1 MNTEIVTSINI
12 NATPEKI
19 WKTLLD
25 FDAYPQWNPFISSI
39 SGVAEIGN
47 TLEVQIESMKFKPVV
62 LESIPSTELRWIG
75 KLLFKGLF
83 DGEHRFFL
91 KDNKDGS
98 TTFTQSEKF
107 KGVLVP
113 LFSKKINTEI
123 KNGFINMNK
132 SLKNTVE
139 ELNF

>member
-25 FDAYPQWNPFISSI
+25 FDAYSQWNPFISSI

-47 TLEVQIESMKFKPVV
+47 TIEVELGSMKFKPIV
-62 LESIPSTELRWIG
+62 LESTPNTELKWIG

-98 TTFTQSEKF
+98 TTFIHSEKF
-107 KGVLVP
+107 KGVLIP

-132 SLKNTVE
+132 ALKNTVE
-139 ELNF
+139 ELNL